1 MSYPFTETL
10 KIAFP
15 LHGGTMKGVEGRK
28 VKDRIT
34 ERLKMKW
41 YDSHSPGYI
50 KYLGYPIWF
59 SNHQRDVYVS
69 ELIGKVN
76 SAVEIFS
83 NRQVSLYGKANIANT
98 MILSKLWHVIR
109 IVPLPLDVLKQVKSI
124 IYQFVM
130 SGLFPKLKGN
140 SFFLPRDQGGL
151 GLIDIGSQQL
161 ALQFRYLRVLL
172 QGNNGLIPEFTY
184 QLLVNALRL
193 SHDIPDHAVPL
204 FFKSARY
211 KNTLNGFHPFHS
223 MFNAMDICRQQSSL
237 NIDWHQKPS
246 VMTIMSLPLVEIFN
260 FDETVEGLEFLQHE
274 SAKAGKVQD
283 FFEYNYDRNQF
294 QLITKTACQK
304 RNTWTKINRALLRQD
319 ITYKTFIHNNNTED
333 GLDLR
338 PFANTLIFQQI
349 PILHL
354 PNKEIR
360 FIMQSMNNIDVGSHF
375 NKNIT
380 KKQWTAFYKNNMH
393 YSARNVWYRMLHN
406 QTSNKLALYQRGLSH
421 IESDRCD
428 LCNEVEDAKHL
439 LISCAHKIDVWN
451 STFNEF
457 LGYPKSADPHLVYQS
472 IMLLKLDRYFI
483 YSYDMQFTIYDFFAT
498 IIRMIWRHHYSQH
511 FNAIPFDHN
520 HVSSHIS
527 AELIRLS
534 SLKKL

>member
-1 MSYPFTETL
+1 MSYPFTE
-10 KIAFP
+10 I
-15 LHGGTMKGVEGRK
+15 
-28 VKDRIT
+28 
-34 ERLKMKW
+34 
-41 YDSHSPGYI
+41 
-50 KYLGYPIWF
+50 
-59 SNHQRDVYVS
+59 S
-69 ELIGKVN
+69 EI
-76 SAVEIFS
+76 
-83 NRQVSLYGKANIANT
+83 
-98 MILSKLWHVIR
+98 
-109 IVPLPLDVLKQVKSI
+109 
-124 IYQFVM
+124 
-130 SGLFPKLKGN
+130 
-140 SFFLPRDQGGL
+140 
-151 GLIDIGSQQL
+151 IGSQQH

-172 QGNNGLIPEFTY
+172 QGNNGLIPDFTY

-193 SHDIPDHAVPL
+193 SHDTPDHAIPL
-204 FFKSARY
+204 LFKSARY

-223 MFNAMDICRQQSSL
+223 MFTAMDICRQQSSL
-237 NIDWHQKPS
+237 NIDWQEKPS

-260 FDETVEGLEFLQHE
+260 FDETAEGLEFLQHE
-274 SAKAGKVQD
+274 SAKTSKVQD

-333 GLDLR
+333 NLNLQ
-338 PFANTLIFQQI
+338 PFNNTLIFQQV

-375 NKNIT
+375 NKNVT

-457 LGYPKSADPHLVYQS
+457 LGYPKSADPHLVYKS
-472 IMLLKLDRYFI
+472 IMLLKLEHYFI
-483 YSYDMQFTIYDFFAT
+483 YSYDMHFTIYDFFAT
-498 IIRMIWRHHYSQH
+498 IIRMVRKNHYQQ
-511 FNAIPFDHN
+511 FYNYTPFD
-520 HVSSHIS
+520 STQACRQSS

-534 SLKKL
+534 NLRKF

>member
-1 MSYPFTETL
+1 MQKAQF
-10 KIAFP
+10 
-15 LHGGTMKGVEGRK
+15 
-28 VKDRIT
+28 
-34 ERLKMKW
+34 
-41 YDSHSPGYI
+41 
-50 KYLGYPIWF
+50 
-59 SNHQRDVYVS
+59 
-69 ELIGKVN
+69 
-76 SAVEIFS
+76 

-193 SHDIPDHAVPL
+193 PHDIPDHAVPL

-246 VMTIMSLPLVEIFN
+246 VMTIMGLPLVEIFN

-283 FFEYNYDRNQF
+283 LFEYNYDRNQF
-294 QLITKTACQK
+294 QLITITACQK

-319 ITYKTFIHNNNTED
+319 ITYKTFIHNNNTEN

-360 FIMQSMNNIDVGSHF
+360 FIMQSMNNIDVGNHF

-451 STFNEF
+451 STFHEF

-498 IIRMIWRHHYSQH
+498 IIRMIWRHHYSSQH

-520 HVSSHIS
+520 LVSSQIS